1 MSHSTIV
8 GGSTA
13 SRVINCPGS
22 VKLVAQMPPRPSSSY
37 ADEGTLLHEVMADLF
52 NNDLKKP
59 QDFLGRTYEDIEL
72 TQDLIDEKV
81 RPAMRL
87 LDEVD
92 PEQMMDVWV
101 ERKVDFGDLLP
112 GVFGSCDVI
121 GRLGDTAY
129 IIDWKFG
136 DGVAVSA
143 EENKQLMFYAAAAMR
158 TPGLKPMFEG
168 AKDIELIIIQP
179 PVIRRWKTTFE
190 RIKEFEAELVRAVK
204 TAQQPDAPLSHG
216 EHCRWCAAKPI
227 CPRMTGEVDRALKT
241 QLQNINVNAIGGLL
255 DNADLLEQ
263 WIKDLRALAFELLDQ
278 DVKVPGYKLVAKRAT
293 RQWANDKGAV
303 KFLTDNGVEPFEP
316 KLKTPAAAE
325 KELKKS
331 KVALPSDLIV
341 AVSSGSTLAPEG
353 DPRPAVLNIGKQ
365 LTAALSKLQ

>member
-1 MSHSTIV
+1 MSHSNIV

-22 VKLVAQMPPRPSSSY
+22 VALVAQMPPRPSSSY
-37 ADEGTLLHEVMADLF
+37 ADEGTLLHEIMAELL
-52 NNDLKKP
+52 NNGFAKP
-59 QDFLGRTYEDIEL
+59 DDFLGHRYEDIEL
-72 TQDLIDEKV
+72 TQDMIDEKV

-87 LDEVD
+87 LDQVD
-92 PEQMMDVWV
+92 PEQMMDMYV
-101 ERKVDFGDLLP
+101 EFKVEFGDLLP

-121 GRLGDTAY
+121 GRLKDTAY

-158 TPGLKPMFEG
+158 TEGPAKMFAG

-179 PVIRRWKTTFE
+179 PAIRRWKTTFE
-190 RIKEFEAELVRAVK
+190 RIKEFEVELVRAVK
-204 TAQQPDAPLSHG
+204 TAQEPDAPLSHG
-216 EHCRWCAAKPI
+216 DHCRWCAAKPI

-241 QLQNINVNAIGGLL
+241 QLQNINVDAIGGLL
-255 DNADLLEQ
+255 NNADLLEG

-293 RQWANDKGAV
+293 RQWADDKGAV
-303 KFLTDNGVEPFEP
+303 TFLKDNGVEPFEP

-341 AVSSGSTLAPEG
+341 AVSSGSTLAPED

>member
-37 ADEGTLLHEVMADLF
+37 ADEGTLLHEVMAELL
-52 NNDLKKP
+52 NNGLTKP
-59 QDFLGRTYEDIEL
+59 EDFIGRRYENVEL
-72 TQDLIDEKV
+72 TQDLIEDKV

-92 PEQMMDVWV
+92 PEQMMDVLV
-101 ERKVDFGDLLP
+101 ERKVGFGDLLP

-143 EENKQLMFYAAAAMR
+143 EENKQLMFYCAAAMR
-158 TPGLKPMFEG
+158 TDGCEWVFKG
-168 AKDIELIIIQP
+168 AKEVELVIIQP

-190 RIKEFEAELVRAVK
+190 RIKEFELDLVRAVK
-204 TAQQPDAPLSHG
+204 AAQEPDAPLSHG
-216 EHCRWCAAKPI
+216 DHCRWCAAKPI

-241 QLQNINVNAIGGLL
+241 QLQNINVDAIGGLL
-255 DNADLLEQ
+255 NNADLLEG
-263 WIKDLRALAFELLDQ
+263 WIKDLRALAFELLES

-293 RQWANDKGAV
+293 RQWTDDKGAV
-303 KFLTDNGVEPFEP
+303 TFLKDNGVEPFEP

-341 AVSSGSTLAPEG
+341 AVSSGSTLAPED

>member
-1 MSHSTIV
+1 
-8 GGSTA
+8 
-13 SRVINCPGS
+13 
-22 VKLVAQMPPRPSSSY
+22 L
-37 ADEGTLLHEVMADLF
+37 E
-52 NNDLKKP
+52 
-59 QDFLGRTYEDIEL
+59 
-72 TQDLIDEKV
+72 
-81 RPAMRL
+81 
-87 LDEVD
+87 
-92 PEQMMDVWV
+92 
-101 ERKVDFGDLLP
+101 FGDVLP

-121 GRLGDTAY
+121 GRLKDTAY

-158 TPGLKPMFEG
+158 TEGPSKMFAG
-168 AKDIELIIIQP
+168 AKEIELIIIQP
-179 PVIRRWKTTFE
+179 PAIRRWKTTFE
-190 RIKEFEAELVRAVK
+190 RIKEFEVELVRAVK
-204 TAQQPDAPLSHG
+204 TAQEPDAPLSHG
-216 EHCRWCAAKPI
+216 DHCRWCAAKPI

-241 QLQNINVNAIGGLL
+241 QLQNINVDAIGGLL
-255 DNADLLEQ
+255 NNADMLEG

-293 RQWANDKGAV
+293 RQWADDKGAV
-303 KFLTDNGVEPFEP
+303 KFLKDNGVEPFEP

-341 AVSSGSTLAPEG
+341 AVSSGSTLAPED